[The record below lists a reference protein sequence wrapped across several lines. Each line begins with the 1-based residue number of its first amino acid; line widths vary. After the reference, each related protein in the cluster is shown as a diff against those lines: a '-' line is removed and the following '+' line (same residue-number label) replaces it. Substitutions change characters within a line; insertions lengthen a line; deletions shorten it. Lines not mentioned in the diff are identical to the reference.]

1 MNNWKKFLSYSLVA
15 ILASALTVVAL
26 EFRVPEKS
34 EVAKLEELNDLI
46 EEKFIGEYDEQILLD
61 SAAAGMVASLDDEWS
76 YYMSAQE
83 YAAYQDTMNNAYVGV
98 GITIT
103 VREDGYLD
111 VMKVEPKGPA
121 KEAGIQPG
129 DVLIKANGLDCA
141 EMGIDQTGNVV
152 RGEEGTTVNLTV
164 LRDGRELEF
173 TVERRYFE
181 VMVAEGKMLPGSVGL
196 VTIMNFDTRCA
207 EETLAAV
214 KALMDQ
220 GARAL
225 IFDVRNNPGGY
236 KHELV
241 EILDYLLPEGVLF
254 RSEFY
259 DGTVTEDKSDKR
271 RLEIPMAVLVNGES
285 YSAAEFF
292 AAALMDYDA
301 AVIVGTQ
308 TYGKGYFQQTF
319 TLQDGSAVGLSVGKY
334 YTPIG
339 ENLAGVGITPDI
351 VVDVEEEVFLDI
363 YYGRLEPMED
373 PQVKAALEA
382 LKAS

>member
-1 MNNWKKFLSYSLVA
+1 MNNWKKFLSHSLVA

-26 EFRVPEKS
+26 EFRVPEQS
-34 EVAKLEELNDLI
+34 EFAKLEELSDLL
-46 EEKFIGEYDEQILLD
+46 EERFIGECDENTMLD
-61 SAAAGMVASLDDEWS
+61 GAAAGMVASLGDEWS

-83 YAAYQDTMNNAYVGV
+83 YTAHQETMNNAYVGV

-103 VREDGYLD
+103 VREDGYLE
-111 VMKVEPKGPA
+111 VMKVEPNGPA

-129 DVLIKANGLDCA
+129 DVLIQANGLDCA
-141 EMGIDQTGNVV
+141 EMGIDETGNVV
-152 RGEEGTTVNLTV
+152 RGEEGTTVNLTI
-164 LRDGRELEF
+164 LRDGREMEF

-181 VMVAEGKMLPGSVGL
+181 VVVAEGEMLPGFVGL
-196 VTIMNFDTRCA
+196 VTITNFDTRCA
-207 EETLAAV
+207 KETLAAV
-214 KALMDQ
+214 EDLMDQ

-259 DGTVTEDKSDKR
+259 DGTVTEDESDKR

-292 AAALMDYDA
+292 AAALMDYEA

-334 YTPIG
+334 YTPKG

-351 VVDVEEEVFLDI
+351 VVDVEEDLLLDI

>member
-1 MNNWKKFLSYSLVA
+1 MNNWKKFLSHSLVA

-34 EVAKLEELNDLI
+34 EFAKLEELSDLL
-46 EEKFIGEYDEQILLD
+46 EERFIGEYDENTMLD
-61 SAAAGMVASLDDEWS
+61 GAAAGMVASLGDEWS

-83 YAAYQDTMNNAYVGV
+83 YTAHQETMNNAYVGV

-111 VMKVEPKGPA
+111 VMKVEPNGPA
-121 KEAGIQPG
+121 KEAGILPG

-141 EMGIDQTGNVV
+141 EMGIDETGNVV
-152 RGEEGTTVNLTV
+152 RGEEGTTVDLTV
-164 LRDGRELEF
+164 LRDGMELEL

-181 VMVAEGKMLPGSVGL
+181 VVVAEGEMLPGSVGL
-196 VTIMNFDTRCA
+196 VTIMNFDSRCA

-214 KALMDQ
+214 EDLMDQ

-259 DGTVTEDKSDKR
+259 DGTVTEDESDKR

-334 YTPIG
+334 YTPKG

-351 VVDVEEEVFLDI
+351 VVDVEEEMFLDI

-382 LKAS
+382 LKDS

>member
-1 MNNWKKFLSYSLVA
+1 MNNWKKFLSHSLVA

-26 EFRVPEKS
+26 EFRVPEQS
-34 EVAKLEELNDLI
+34 EFAKLEELSDLL
-46 EEKFIGEYDEQILLD
+46 EERFIGEYDESTMLD
-61 SAAAGMVASLDDEWS
+61 GAAAGMVASLGDEWS

-83 YAAYQDTMNNAYVGV
+83 YTAHQETMNNAYVGV

-111 VMKVEPKGPA
+111 VMKVEPNGPA

-129 DVLIKANGLDCA
+129 DILIKANGLDCA
-141 EMGIDQTGNVV
+141 EMGIDETGNVV

-164 LRDGRELEF
+164 LRDGRELEL

-181 VMVAEGKMLPGSVGL
+181 VVVAEGEMLPGSVGL
-196 VTIMNFDTRCA
+196 VTIMNFDSRCA

-214 KALMDQ
+214 EDLMAQ
-220 GARAL
+220 GAQAL

-241 EILDYLLPEGVLF
+241 ETLDYLLPEGVLF

-259 DGTVTEDKSDKR
+259 DGTVTEDESDKR
-271 RLEIPMAVLVNGES
+271 RLELPMAVLVNGES

-334 YTPIG
+334 YTPKG

-351 VVDVEEEVFLDI
+351 VVDVEEDLLLDI